1 MSLYFITFGFLTYYV
16 VPSSIM
22 NGNFGVFF
30 FVLNLILTS
39 ICIGM
44 TLISVAIMHN
54 LQKAI
59 LSLLLFFKRG
69 DRNLKVIVAKRL
81 DSSKPQNMK
90 IGIMVTVCIAF
101 LMFQTGSQETS
112 MLYFKGIMYWML
124 AGDILISTKVNNSL
138 KFLNEI
144 PISNLLESFMVE

>member
-30 FVLNLILTS
+30 FVLNLILTG

-59 LSLLLFFKRG
+59 LSMLLFFKRG
-69 DRNLKVIVAKRL
+69 DRNLKVIVDKRL

-90 IGIMVTVCIAF
+90 IAIMVTVCIAF
-101 LMFQTGSQETS
+101 LMFQTGS
-112 MLYFKGIMYWML
+112 
-124 AGDILISTKVNNSL
+124 
-138 KFLNEI
+138 
-144 PISNLLESFMVE
+144 